1 MILYLLESQWEFGCD
16 EIMEVVQI
24 PMLHTNQLGVQHYL
38 SFHIVFGPQG
48 WDYRRANS
56 QGWSTCPAG
65 GTQPW
70 RQSMSPISDYMFLGF
85 SFRPDRVVLSFTLAI
100 KDLHASYVW
109 RRRSMRGE
117 VAKNPKQL
125 KIQSNNKDQ
134 SKTTENPMNNPAQS
148 KWQSSGTLR
157 HNPIQLR
164 SSGTIRIAGVGL
176 CWKSFPVRETAPKGV
191 KSNKNG
197 WPMFFTGKRCQT
209 TNKLVTWIWR
219 WIAERLEN
227 ELPQVKAGGTRPE
240 VLDFSLGNITKPK
253 VKFGNIKKWT

>member
-1 MILYLLESQWEFGCD
+1 MRLWRLFKSQCYIQTSWVFNTTSLSILSLAHRG
-16 EIMEVVQI
+16 EIIGGQTLRAGQHV
-24 PMLHTNQLGVQHYL
+24 PLGGRNPGDKVCLPSLITCSWDFPSGRTGWFYL
-38 SFHIVFGPQG
+38 S
-48 WDYRRANS
+48 
-56 QGWSTCPAG
+56 
-65 GTQPW
+65 PW
-70 RQSMSPISDYMFLGF
+70 RSRTCTPPMSG
-85 SFRPDRVVLSFTLAI
+85 A
-100 KDLHASYVW
+100 
-109 RRRSMRGE
+109 GE
-117 VAKNPKQL
+117 ACEGRWPKP
-125 KIQSNNKDQ
+125 
-134 SKTTENPMNNPAQS
+134 KTTENPMKNPAQS

-176 CWKSFPVRETAPKGV
+176 CWKSFPLRETAAKGV
-191 KSNKNG
+191 KTHKNG

-253 VKFGNIKKWT
+253 VKFGNIKKMNVKCCSTITLQWTMIWQ